1 MLKVMH
7 YIYIKPISNYPL
19 KNTHQYR
26 IINNANWLRAVKN
39 EIYKKAVKIL
49 GNNMEL
55 RVCTTDDFT
64 YTIIIHQIADTIK
77 KINIFGVYYILNTA
91 SSLQK
96 NQFKNE
102 SINDGIFD
110 VLFLF
115 KLAFN
120 VTKNTK
126 DGKDNALYLYK
137 FYFKI
142 IRTIYL

>member
-1 MLKVMH
+1 
-7 YIYIKPISNYPL
+7 
-19 KNTHQYR
+19 
-26 IINNANWLRAVKN
+26 
-39 EIYKKAVKIL
+39 
-49 GNNMEL
+49 MEL

-64 YTIIIHQIADTIK
+64 YTIIIRQIANTIK
-77 KINIFGVYYILNTA
+77 KINIFGVYYILNTT

-102 SINDGIFD
+102 SRNDGIFD
-110 VLFLF
+110 VLFLIQI
-115 KLAFN
+115 AFN

-142 IRTIYL
+142 ISKYINATKKINKEYYRIIQNQYLSSYYLLIIIQKNRKKI